1 MSTPHTHTEGPVPP
15 HSSEPLAIA
24 QPISREPSVSFFNWP
39 TTSTDSLSSFS
50 PASSSSLLPDAFSP
64 SSSFSSD
71 CPLSPLSSD
80 LALPSSHPPSQ
91 HQHQSEAWRTAA
103 REAADGVHYTLEP
116 FPSPGSTVLP
126 PPFRDEPLQVAGGA
140 RVALLDEVGQH
151 AVRVR
156 LLDGGGAVG
165 LLPAWNLEGALE
177 RLARLNMEFNEAATC
192 PAERRGPEGQR
203 ASGSKP
209 ALAHSHDRCVPFASR
224 LIFRSPDDES
234 DDDADDAGYEDDLFG
249 FDRGARKQTL
259 RPSRA
264 VYEVRPGRERR
275 KAVEFARV
283 ERAKVF
289 RYPSEALIEAYYGGA
304 EEEPETGVSGDDEE
318 DGQWWWAGWE
328 EPAAD
333 ASLQDG

>member
-1 MSTPHTHTEGPVPP
+1 MSTPHTHTEGPVPVPP

-39 TTSTDSLSSFS
+39 ATSTDSLSSFS

-151 AVRVR
+151 TVRVR

-177 RLARLNMEFNEAATC
+177 RLARLNMEFNEAVSAVS
-192 PAERRGPEGQR
+192 RDGR
-203 ASGSKP
+203 ASGR
-209 ALAHSHDRCVPFASR
+209 ACADRLCFC
-224 LIFRSPDDES
+224 FRYCRRPVRQS
-234 DDDADDAGYEDDLFG
+234 A
-249 FDRGARKQTL
+249 GARRASGRPAAS
-259 RPSRA
+259 RPSRTA
-264 VYEVRPGRERR
+264 TTAACRSRR
-275 KAVEFARV
+275 
-283 ERAKVF
+283 
-289 RYPSEALIEAYYGGA
+289 G
-304 EEEPETGVSGDDEE
+304 
-318 DGQWWWAGWE
+318 
-328 EPAAD
+328 
-333 ASLQDG
+333 